1 MLVSTTS
8 TPSGLD
14 APNASKVSKPDQI
27 NSINDLL
34 LHKAET
40 IPNTPL
46 IAYPASEHSSSDLA
60 EYTAKD
66 LDAFVDEA
74 AKEYTRLGLLP
85 KVRSPSIQN
94 NHQLLTHNHRNPA
107 AQPAK
112 S

>member
-1 MLVSTTS
+1 MLVSATS

-27 NSINDLL
+27 NSINDLI

-46 IAYPASEHSSSDLA
+46 IAYPASDHGSSDLA
-60 EYTAKD
+60 DYTAKE

-85 KVRSPSIQN
+85 KVSIHVFPYKNILKTPPLGAPQ
-94 NHQLLTHNHRNPA
+94 HPE
-107 AQPAK
+107 
-112 S
+112 